1 MKMKQLLQETKTIA
15 VVGLSN
21 KPDRPSYGVTQY
33 MQAHGY
39 KIIPVNPTCSEILGE
54 TCYPDLSSIPVAVDM
69 VNVFRK
75 PEDCLE
81 VAREAVKIGAK
92 SLWLQMGVINQ
103 EALDYASSHGLTG
116 IMDKCLMV
124 EHHKLGL

>member
-1 MKMKQLLQETKTIA
+1 MKQLVQETKTIA

-21 KPDRPSYGVTQY
+21 KPDRPSYAVTQY

-54 TCYPDLSSIPVAVDM
+54 TCYPDLSSIPVPVDM

-75 PEDCLE
+75 SEDCLE
-81 VAREAVKIGAK
+81 VAQEAVKIGTK
-92 SLWLQMGVINQ
+92 SLWLQIGVINQ
-103 EALDYASSHGLTG
+103 EAMDYASSHGLTG
-116 IMDKCLMV
+116 VMDKCLMV

>member
-1 MKMKQLLQETKTIA
+1 MKQLLQETKTIA

-21 KPDRPSYGVTQY
+21 KPDRPSYAVTQY

-54 TCYPDLSSIPVAVDM
+54 TCYPDLSSIPVPVDM

-75 PEDCLE
+75 SEDCLE
-81 VAREAVKIGAK
+81 VAQEAVKIGTK
-92 SLWLQMGVINQ
+92 SLWLQIGVINQ
-103 EALDYASSHGLTG
+103 EAMDYASSHGLTG
-116 IMDKCLMV
+116 VMDKCLMV

>member
-21 KPDRPSYGVTQY
+21 KPDRPSYVVTQY

-124 EHHKLGL
+124 EHRKLGL

>member
-124 EHHKLGL
+124 EHRKLGL

>member
-1 MKMKQLLQETKTIA
+1 MKQLLQETKTIA

-21 KPDRPSYGVTQY
+21 KPDRPSYGVTKY

-54 TCYPDLSSIPVAVDM
+54 TCYPNLSSIPVRVDM

-75 PEDCLE
+75 SEDCSE
-81 VAREAVKIGAK
+81 IAHEAVKIGAK
-92 SLWLQMGVINQ
+92 SLWLQMGVVNQ
-103 EALDYASSHGLTG
+103 EALDYAIAHGLTG
-116 IMDKCLMV
+116 IMNQCLMV
-124 EHHKLGL
+124 EHRKLGL

>member
-1 MKMKQLLQETKTIA
+1 MKQLLQETKTIA

-21 KPDRPSYGVTQY
+21 KPDRPSYGVAKY

-54 TCYPDLSSIPVAVDM
+54 TCYPDLSSIPVPVDM

-75 PEDCLE
+75 SEDCLE
-81 VAREAVKIGAK
+81 VAQEAVKIGAK
-92 SLWLQMGVINQ
+92 SLWLQMGIINQ
-103 EALDYASSHGLTG
+103 EALDHASSHGLTG
-116 IMDKCLMV
+116 IMNKCLMV
-124 EHHKLGL
+124 EHRNLGL